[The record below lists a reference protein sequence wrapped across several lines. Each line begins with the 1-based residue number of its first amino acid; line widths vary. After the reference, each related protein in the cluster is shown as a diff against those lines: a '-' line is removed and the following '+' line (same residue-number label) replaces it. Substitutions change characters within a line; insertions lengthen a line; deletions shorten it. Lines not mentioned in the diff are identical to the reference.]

1 VKAQH
6 FHVFLLAGA
15 LALVGAVLA
24 MRRPSGPAPAPRLA
38 PLAIVPAG
46 AAFVLDIDLARL
58 RKSKTGKEL
67 TKLGWARLAA
77 TGSSAAFQPL
87 RDVDEVVVA
96 VPGTARRANERTT
109 VFEPDSLA
117 VVAVG
122 RFTSKAAAD
131 AAVDRIRERGGDP
144 VRTPLGSFESVRD
157 LRATG
162 EVATRDGLFVLSDG
176 AYLRAVLAAA
186 EGHRSDGNPS
196 EKIRDRVHA
205 ELRRSFGR
213 GAPITATLT
222 LPEGSLEA
230 ALGDPEVRLSP
241 LSLVR
246 SAAVRINVG
255 ERIDLD
261 ALLVCAT
268 ADDCTSVAKFLV
280 EVQGDIEHALGSNAA
295 PRRLGE
301 IRENKERIEFS
312 LPLTIDDI
320 AGYLAPP
327 EPSAPPVAS
336 TSAPAASASL
346 KASLPAPP
354 SQ

>member
-1 VKAQH
+1 M
-6 FHVFLLAGA
+6 LI
-15 LALVGAVLA
+15 GAVLA

-46 AAFVLDIDLARL
+46 AAFVIDVDLARL
-58 RKSKTGKEL
+58 RTSRTGAEL
-67 TKLGWARLAA
+67 TKLGWARLSAS
-77 TGSSAAFQPL
+77 GSSAAFQPL

-96 VPGTARRANERTT
+96 VPGTARRAHERAT

-122 RFTSKAAAD
+122 RFTGKAAAD
-131 AAVDRIRERGGDP
+131 AAVDRIRARGGDP
-144 VRTPLGSFESVRD
+144 VRTLLGTFESVRD

-186 EGHRSDGNPS
+186 EGHRSDGNAS
-196 EKIRDRVHA
+196 EKIRDRVHS

-213 GAPITATLT
+213 GSPITATLT

-246 SAAVRINVG
+246 SAAVRIDVG
-255 ERIDLD
+255 ERVDLE
-261 ALLVCAT
+261 ALLVCAST
-268 ADDCTSVAKFLV
+268 DDCTSVAKFLV
-280 EVQGDIEHALGSNAA
+280 EVRGDIERALGPNAT
-295 PRRLGE
+295 PRRFGE
-301 IRENKERIEFS
+301 IRGNEERIEFS
-312 LPLTIDDI
+312 LSLTIDDI
-320 AGYLAPP
+320 AGYLTPP
-327 EPSAPPVAS
+327 EASA
-336 TSAPAASASL
+336 APAASR
-346 KASLPAPP
+346 
-354 SQ
+354 

>member
-1 VKAQH
+1 VKARH
-6 FHVFLLAGA
+6 FHWFLLAGA
-15 LALVGAVLA
+15 VVLVGAVLA
-24 MRRPSGPAPAPRLA
+24 MRRPPGPAAVSRLA

-46 AAFVLDIDLARL
+46 AAFVIDVDLARL
-58 RKSKTGKEL
+58 RTSATGAEL
-67 TKLGWARLAA
+67 TKLGWARLST

-96 VPGTARRANERTT
+96 VPGTARRAHERGSA
-109 VFEPDSLA
+109 FEPDSLA

-122 RFTSKAAAD
+122 RFTGKAAAD
-131 AAVDRIRERGGDP
+131 AAVERIRARGGDP
-144 VRTPLGSFESVRD
+144 IRTPLGTFESVRD

-186 EGHRSDGNPS
+186 EGHRSDGNAS
-196 EKIRDRVHA
+196 EKLRDRVHA

-255 ERIDLD
+255 DRIDVD
-261 ALLVCAT
+261 ALLICAT
-268 ADDCTSVAKFLV
+268 TDDGTQVATFLV
-280 EVQGDIEHALGSNAA
+280 DLHGDIERGLGSNAA
-295 PRRLGE
+295 LRLFDE
-301 IRENKERIEFS
+301 IAKQEKERIDLS
-312 LPLTIDDI
+312 LSLTMRDI
-320 AGYLAPP
+320 EHYLAPHVP
-327 EPSAPPVAS
+327 AAPPVAP
-336 TSAPAASASL
+336 APAPSD
-346 KASLPAPP
+346 APSP
-354 SQ
+354 R

>member
-1 VKAQH
+1 VKAHPFH
-6 FHVFLLAGA
+6 FFLLAGA
-15 LALVGAVLA
+15 VVLVGVVLA
-24 MRRPSGPAPAPRLA
+24 MRRTPGWAPAPGIA

-46 AAFVLDIDLARL
+46 AAFVIDVDLARL
-58 RKSKTGKEL
+58 RTSRTGAEL
-67 TKLGWARLAA
+67 TKLGWARLSA

-96 VPGTARRANERTT
+96 VPGTARRAHERATA
-109 VFEPDSLA
+109 FEPDSLA

-122 RFTSKAAAD
+122 RFTGKAAAD
-131 AAVDRIRERGGDP
+131 AAVERIRARGGDP
-144 VRTPLGSFESVRD
+144 VRTPLGTFESVRD
-157 LRATG
+157 LRGTG

-186 EGHRSDGNPS
+186 EGHRTDGNAS

-230 ALGDPEVRLSP
+230 ALGDPEVRFSP

-246 SAAVRINVG
+246 SAALRVNV
-255 ERIDLD
+255 DD
-261 ALLVCAT
+261 DVDATALLICAT
-268 ADDCTSVAKFLV
+268 TDDCTSVAKFLI
-280 EVQGDIEHALGSNAA
+280 EVRGDIERALGSNAA
-295 PRRLGE
+295 PHRFGE

-312 LPLTIDDI
+312 LSLTIDDI
-320 AGYLAPP
+320 AGYLAPGP
-327 EPSAPPVAS
+327 IAPPA
-336 TSAPAASASL
+336 TSR
-346 KASLPAPP
+346 
-354 SQ
+354 